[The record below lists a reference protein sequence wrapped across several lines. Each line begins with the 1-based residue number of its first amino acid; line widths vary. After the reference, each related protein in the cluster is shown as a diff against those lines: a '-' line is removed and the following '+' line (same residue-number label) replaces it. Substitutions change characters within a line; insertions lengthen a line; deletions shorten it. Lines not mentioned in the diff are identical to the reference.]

1 MEETKCCTECGEEQ
15 LWPHPIG
22 EICDSCSNR
31 YTRYIESRYN
41 RCLDDLAVVLEDAIH
56 LSEKIPDSKST
67 LATLL
72 YDMLDER
79 TRKEL
84 MTEMIEWTKNDRD
97 EVL

>member
-31 YTRYIESRYN
+31 YSNYVENMYN
-41 RCLDDLAVVLEDAIH
+41 RILDDLATTLEDAVQF
-56 LSEKIPDSKST
+56 SEKAPDGKSV
-67 LATLL
+67 LATLI

-84 MTEMIEWTKNDRD
+84 MIEMIEWTKNDRN